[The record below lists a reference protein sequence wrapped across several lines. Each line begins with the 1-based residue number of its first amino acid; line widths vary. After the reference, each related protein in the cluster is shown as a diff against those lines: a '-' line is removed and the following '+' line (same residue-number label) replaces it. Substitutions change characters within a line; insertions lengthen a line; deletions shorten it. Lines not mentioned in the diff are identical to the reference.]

1 MLNIHA
7 FDATKN
13 AAIFKNS
20 ANTFGE
26 LATDSTGGK
35 QQQGLFHIETNADGK
50 IIPAIKKKKKG
61 YSIGG
66 LRKNTA
72 STSTVTP
79 NQEETNLLDKS
90 KVSTVSLTSTSL
102 IDLDRFNMW
111 MGQLLQEKGNDLYR
125 FKGILAMENYE
136 EKFVVQ
142 GKK

>member
-1 MLNIHA
+1 M
-7 FDATKN
+7 
-13 AAIFKNS
+13 
-20 ANTFGE
+20 
-26 LATDSTGGK
+26 
-35 QQQGLFHIETNADGK
+35 
-50 IIPAIKKKKKG
+50 
-61 YSIGG
+61 
-66 LRKNTA
+66 
-72 STSTVTP
+72 TP